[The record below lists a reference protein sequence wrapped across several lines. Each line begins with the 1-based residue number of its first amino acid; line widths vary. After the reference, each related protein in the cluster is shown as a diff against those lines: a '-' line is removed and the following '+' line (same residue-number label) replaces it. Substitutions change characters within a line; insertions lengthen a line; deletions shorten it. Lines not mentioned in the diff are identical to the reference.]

1 LAIDFI
7 LNSVIALAI
16 FFDLR
21 ERRIPNWL
29 ILLGFGGGVS
39 LNVFFYGVNGAL
51 QSVLGFFLAIA
62 LFILPFALGWMGAG
76 DVKLFAAIGAVLG
89 LRFLPRVVFYAVL
102 AAGAMA
108 IFSLALGWSKLGSFR
123 NLWSDCKLFFLT
135 LGGSLPASTRERA
148 AKGAHA
154 VPWGVAIGA
163 GTIMAYYIDSTG
175 KWAGF

>member
-1 LAIDFI
+1 MAIDLI

-29 ILLGFGGGVS
+29 ILLGLVGGVS
-39 LNVFFYGVNGAL
+39 LNVFSYGTHGAY
-51 QSVLGFFLAIA
+51 QSVLGFLLAIA
-62 LFILPFALGWMGAG
+62 LFIVPFALGWMGAG

-89 LRFLPRVVFYAVL
+89 LRLLPRVVFYAVV

-108 IFSLALGWSKLGSFR
+108 LISVALGRTNSGSFR

-135 LGGSLPASTRERA
+135 LGGSLPASTKERV

-154 VPWGVAIGA
+154 IPWGVAIGV
-163 GTIMAYYIDSTG
+163 GTIIAYYVDSNG
-175 KWAGF
+175 KWSGF